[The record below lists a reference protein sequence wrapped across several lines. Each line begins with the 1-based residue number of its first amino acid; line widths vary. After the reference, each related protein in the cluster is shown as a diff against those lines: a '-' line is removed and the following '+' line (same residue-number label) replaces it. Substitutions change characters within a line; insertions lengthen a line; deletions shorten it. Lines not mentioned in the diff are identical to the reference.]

1 MKKARIA
8 VILLIGIAMV
18 SGLACGGAEEPESLP
33 TTTPKPSTVIE
44 PTVGNIPQGWA
55 LSFEA
60 PYGTYNES
68 DGTKWGLIEYSD
80 ADDVNIV
87 AIYYGDVPSNLEG
100 RETDSDALISK
111 AVEWSIFE
119 PDETG
124 TMVVAG
130 QMAGYAKMYDS
141 DLDWYDIDI
150 VFIEG
155 STCVDIWASYEAI
168 TGVEV
173 QVMSIVN
180 GISFKPTDTTS

>member
-1 MKKARIA
+1 MKKSRIA

-18 SGLACGGAEEPESLP
+18 SGLACGDAKEPAPMP
-33 TTTPKPSTVIE
+33 TTTPMPSTVIR
-44 PTVGNIPQGWA
+44 PMVGNIPQGWM

-68 DGTKWGLIEYSD
+68 DGTAWGLIEYSD
-80 ADDVNIV
+80 TDDVNMV
-87 AIYYGDVPSNLEG
+87 AMYYGDVPRDLEG

-111 AVEWSIFE
+111 AVDWSMFE

-141 DLDWYDIDI
+141 GLDWYDMDI

-168 TGVEV
+168 AEVEG
-173 QVMSIVN
+173 QVMSIIN
-180 GISFKPTDTTS
+180 DISF